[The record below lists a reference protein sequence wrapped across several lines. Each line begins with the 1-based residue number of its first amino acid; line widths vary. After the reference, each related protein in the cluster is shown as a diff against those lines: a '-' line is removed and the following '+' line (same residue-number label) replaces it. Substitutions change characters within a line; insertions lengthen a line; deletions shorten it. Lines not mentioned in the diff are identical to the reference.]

1 MFSFLSII
9 KPTMQFHQKKQN
21 SIFALALA
29 FSFFV
34 MSASSVSAEL
44 FSSDIL
50 SPDEVMA
57 AIEARYHLNVG
68 SLQNQGE
75 AMNVSSQKGYAPEV
89 SLFFSPSDPKEGE
102 KITAK
107 AYPIYFSNA
116 EASMYYTWYIK
127 HKGCDLDNSPSAEK
141 KILCD
146 ADDNGKITVEDWKVE
161 AERILAENGYD
172 NRTADYSNDP
182 NDNDDYL
189 AHFGGDTKVNTPSY
203 CYIHDNDTG
212 LNHELIKGN
221 GDSDC
226 NHLFPDADGETTGDG
241 RFKASEEKF
250 WGTNPADP
258 STANNG
264 TKDEANVAGLGQSG
278 FTWNYLIGDEVGVA
292 VEGTS
297 LYPTKYDDSS
307 AMIMWAFPKKDC
319 KPRNTG
325 SKTVSAKGF
334 SFEIPTAKMDL
345 NNCIPDNLID
355 PTKGGQATNL
365 SVSVTATPND
375 PINDAGEDKS
385 GDTIIAQ
392 ATVDNSGQNLT
403 NISFGWKVFISDNIP
418 AFANNGA
425 TDITDDL
432 RRLGLLGNTRGN
444 ALDSI
449 KLKLDIKDNSTVK
462 LGGEQLSHYLTAGT
476 GYLRFQANAE
486 ENFSGII
493 TRKGNSYIIVKFTS
507 SRDIITA
514 YKVKATLVGD
524 TMKVSL
530 DTADSSGGK
539 ICDTDPLERTVCRV
553 IKNEIVGLKVNRTG
567 LTDFNW
573 TINGTP
579 LLCTARVS
587 SDCAQGG
594 GASKIDKIAQGNI
607 NYFPVTGNVGDTY
620 TIVLTANDVASGK
633 MVTLTRAFNIVNPRV
648 IIESVDKSIAWQKF
662 LGQYKD
668 VSGAINPLTGQ
679 LTCPGGFCDDLSE
692 SIFQTYSGSTLGFKS
707 IFIPGFLGSLA
718 TKEWTVDDEAKT
730 ESSTGEIAFL
740 ADKPALGIY
749 TVNLLAQ
756 VVQPENIR
764 RALLDIW
771 GITQFE
777 SPETNFA
784 SAVQVEIQ
792 APLLTEGPLSG
803 PRKYYAAI
811 ASYIPA
817 SVLFTFRIF
826 LSAVLTI
833 FALSFLYSFLEER
846 RIKTF
851 VENFSRKQ

>member
-1 MFSFLSII
+1 
-9 KPTMQFHQKKQN
+9 MQLYQKKQN
-21 SIFALALA
+21 RVFALVLA
-29 FSFFV
+29 FGFFLT
-34 MSASSVSAEL
+34 SASSVSAEL
-44 FSSDIL
+44 FPSDIPAIP
-50 SPDEVMA
+50 SPDDVMA
-57 AIEARYHLNVG
+57 AIEARYHLNKE

-75 AMNVSSQKGYAPEV
+75 NMNVSSTKGYAPEV

-116 EASMYYTWYIK
+116 EASMYYTWYLK
-127 HKGCDLDNSPSAEK
+127 HKGCDEDNSPSAGK
-141 KILCD
+141 KALCD
-146 ADDNGKITVEDWKVE
+146 ADNNGKITVEDWKVE
-161 AERILAENGYD
+161 AERILAQNGYD
-172 NRTADYSNDP
+172 NKTADYSSDP
-182 NDNDDYL
+182 NDNDDYF

-203 CYIHDNDTG
+203 CYVHDNDTG
-212 LNHELIKGN
+212 LNHELIKT
-221 GDSDC
+221 DESSDC
-226 NHLFPDADGETTGDG
+226 NHLFPNADSETTGDG
-241 RFKASEEKF
+241 KFKVGEEKF

-264 TKDEANVAGLGQSG
+264 NKDEANVAGLGQSG

-297 LYPTKYDDSS
+297 LYTTKYDDSS

-319 KPRNTG
+319 KPKNIG
-325 SKTVSAKGF
+325 SKTVTVKGY

-345 NNCIPDNLID
+345 NDCIPDNLID

-375 PINDAGEDKS
+375 PINDSGDDKS

-418 AFANNGA
+418 AFANNKA
-425 TDITDDL
+425 TEITDDL
-432 RRLGLLGNTRGN
+432 RDLGLLGNTRGN

-449 KLKLDIKDNSTVK
+449 KLKLDIKDDGTVK
-462 LGGEQLSHYLTAGT
+462 LGGKRLSDYLTSGT
-476 GYLRFQANAE
+476 GYLKFQANAE
-486 ENFSGII
+486 ENFSGVI
-493 TRKGNSYIIVKFTS
+493 TRKGSSDVIVKFTS
-507 SRDIITA
+507 SKDIITA
-514 YKVKATLVGD
+514 YKVNAALADD

-530 DTADSSGGK
+530 DTSFGGK

-553 IKNEIVGLKVNRTG
+553 IKNEIVGLKVNSAG
-567 LTDFNW
+567 LTNFNW

-587 SDCAQGG
+587 SDCAVI
-594 GASKIDKIAQGNI
+594 ANNKAVDKDAQGNI

-620 TIVLTANDVASGK
+620 TVTLTANDVATGK
-633 MVTLTRAFNIVNPRV
+633 IITLTRAFNVVNPRV
-648 IIESVDKSIAWQKF
+648 IIESVDKSVAWKKF

-668 VSGAINPLTGQ
+668 VSGSINPLTGQ

-692 SIFQTYSGSTLGFKS
+692 SIFQTYSGSTPVFKS
-707 IFIPGFLGSLA
+707 TFIPGFLGSLA
-718 TKEWTVDDEAKT
+718 TKEWSVDGEAKT
-730 ESSTGEIAFL
+730 ESNTGEINFL
-740 ADKPALGIY
+740 ADKDVSGIY

-777 SPETNFA
+777 SSEINFA
-784 SAVQVEIQ
+784 STVQVEIQ
-792 APLLTEGPLSG
+792 TPLLIEGPLSG

-833 FALSFLYSFLEER
+833 FTLSFLYSLLEER

>member
-1 MFSFLSII
+1 MRFY
-9 KPTMQFHQKKQN
+9 QKKQN
-21 SIFALALA
+21 RVFALILS
-29 FSFFV
+29 FSFFLT
-34 MSASSVSAEL
+34 SASSVSAEL
-44 FSSDIL
+44 FPSDIPAIP

-57 AIEARYHLNVG
+57 AIEARYHLNKT

-75 AMNVSSQKGYAPEV
+75 SMNVSSTKGYAPEV
-89 SLFFSPSDPKEGE
+89 SLFFSPSDPREGE

-116 EASMYYTWYIK
+116 EASMYYTWYLK
-127 HKGCDLDNSPSAEK
+127 HKGCDVGRKTASNAF
-141 KILCD
+141 CD
-146 ADDNGKITVEDWKVE
+146 ADNDGEITVEDWKVE
-161 AERILAENGYD
+161 AGRILAKNGYD
-172 NRTADYSNDP
+172 NKTANYSSDS

-212 LNHELIKGN
+212 LNHELIKASD
-221 GDSDC
+221 DSDC
-226 NHLFPDADGETTGDG
+226 NHLFPDADSETTGDG
-241 RFKASEEKF
+241 RFKTNEEKF
-250 WGTNPADP
+250 WGTNPDDP

-278 FTWNYLIGDEVGVA
+278 FTWNYLTGDEVGVA

-319 KPRNTG
+319 KPKNMG
-325 SKTVSAKGF
+325 EKSVTVKGYTF
-334 SFEIPTAKMDL
+334 IIPTAKMDI
-345 NNCIPDNLID
+345 NDCIPDNLVD

-365 SVSVTATPND
+365 NVSVTATPNN
-375 PINDAGEDKS
+375 PINDPGEDKS

-392 ATVDNSGQNLT
+392 ATIDNSSQNPGNMLFEW
-403 NISFGWKVFISDNIP
+403 NISISDNIP
-418 AFANNGA
+418 AFANNKA

-432 RRLGLLGNTRGN
+432 RRIGLVGNTRGN

-449 KLKLDIKDNSTVK
+449 KLKLNIKDDGTVD
-462 LGGEQLSHYLTAGT
+462 LQGWPLSHYLTSGM
-476 GYLRFQANAE
+476 GYLRFQAKVS
-486 ENFSGII
+486 ENFSGVI
-493 TRKGNSYIIVKFTS
+493 TRKGTSDIIIKFTS
-507 SRDIITA
+507 SKDIITA
-514 YKVKATLVGD
+514 YKVNASLVAD
-524 TMKVSL
+524 TMKVLL
-530 DTADSSGGK
+530 DTSPGGK
-539 ICDTDPLERTVCRV
+539 ICDIDPLERKVCRV
-553 IKNEIVGLKVNRTG
+553 IKNEIVGLKVNGTG
-567 LTDFNW
+567 LTNFNW

-587 SDCAQGG
+587 SDCAV
-594 GASKIDKIAQGNI
+594 IVYDKDAQGDT
-607 NYFPVTGNVGDTY
+607 NYFPVTGNIGDTY
-620 TIVLTANDVASGK
+620 TITLTANDVTTGK
-633 MVTLTRAFNIVNPRV
+633 ILTLTRAFNVVNPTVV
-648 IIESVDKSIAWQKF
+648 IEPLSRLTVWRKF

-668 VSGAINPLTGQ
+668 ISGSINPDTGQ
-679 LTCPGGFCDDLSE
+679 PVCLAGLCDDLSE
-692 SIFQTYSGSTLGFKS
+692 SIFQTYSGSTPVFHAT
-707 IFIPGFLGSLA
+707 FTPRFLWGVA
-718 TKEWTVDDEAKT
+718 TEKWTVD
-730 ESSTGEIAFL
+730 GEEIIRNGVGEVSFL
-740 ADKPALGIY
+740 ADKGASGIY
-749 TVNLLAQ
+749 TVEVLAQ
-756 VVQPENIR
+756 IVQSDDIR

-777 SPETNFA
+777 SSEINFA
-784 SAVQVEIQ
+784 SIIQVETQ

-826 LSAVLTI
+826 LSTILTI
-833 FALSFLYSFLEER
+833 FTLSFLYSLLEER